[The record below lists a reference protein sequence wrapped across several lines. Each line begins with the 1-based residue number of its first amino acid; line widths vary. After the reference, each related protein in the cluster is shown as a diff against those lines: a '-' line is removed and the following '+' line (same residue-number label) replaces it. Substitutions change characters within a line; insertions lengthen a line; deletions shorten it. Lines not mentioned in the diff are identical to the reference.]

1 MQPEMKRMSV
11 YIHIP
16 YCVRKCAYCD
26 FLSFPDAS
34 SDSLAQTGKEY
45 KKALLKELEL
55 TVCKYPDR
63 IIDTVFFGGGTPSHM
78 SAFDIADIMD
88 SLRTLYPFS
97 DDAEVS
103 LEANPG
109 TVDEQKLRVYKDAG
123 INRLSFGLQS
133 SHDKELKLLGR
144 IHVFDDFVKSLEL
157 AEKAGFENINAD
169 LMSAL
174 PGQNVKEW
182 EDVLR
187 TVAAFKIL
195 KHISAYSLILEEG
208 TSFYERYKDGGL
220 PSEETDREM
229 YHITREVLE
238 SYGYGR
244 YEISNYAKPG
254 YECRHNLVY
263 WNRGDYIG
271 VGLGASSCMDE
282 VRFTNTSD
290 IKKYIEITDLSGIR
304 DSIEKLDERSI
315 RFEKVMLGFRL
326 IEGIDESEL
335 LSGADEKTEKFFRE
349 QIEKNISL
357 GLLVKENG
365 RYKLSDEGLDLADH
379 VIMDF
384 YTDRADMIL

>member
-88 SLRTLYPFS
+88 SLRALYPFS

-229 YHITREVLE
+229 YHITCEVLE

>member
-34 SDSLAQTGKEY
+34 PDSLTQTGKEY

-55 TVCKYPDR
+55 TARKYPDR
-63 IIDTVFFGGGTPSHM
+63 IVDTVFFGGGTPSHM

-88 SLRTLYPFS
+88 ALRALFPFS
-97 DDAEVS
+97 DDTEVS

-109 TVDEQKLRVYKDAG
+109 TVDEEKLRVYKDAG

-133 SHDKELKLLGR
+133 SHDKELKILGR
-144 IHVFDDFVKSLEL
+144 IHVFDDFVRSLEL
-157 AEKAGFENINAD
+157 AEMAGFKNINAD

-174 PGQNVKEW
+174 PGQTVKDW

-187 TVAAFKIL
+187 TAVSFKIL
-195 KHISAYSLILEEG
+195 KHISAYSLIIEEG
-208 TSFYERYKDGGL
+208 TAFYERYKDGGL
-220 PSEETDREM
+220 PSEEADREM

-238 SYGYGR
+238 SYGYER

-263 WNRGDYIG
+263 WKRGDYIG
-271 VGLGASSCMDE
+271 AGLGASSCMDE

-290 IKKYIEITDLSGIR
+290 IRKYMGITDLAGIR
-304 DSIEKLDERSI
+304 ESVEELDDDSI
-315 RFEKVMLGFRL
+315 RFEKVMLGLRL
-326 IEGIDESEL
+326 TGGIDESDL
-335 LSGADEKTEKFFRE
+335 FSGAEGLTEKFYRE

-357 GLLVKENG
+357 GLLVRENG
-365 RYKLSDEGLDLADH
+365 RIKLTDEGLDLADH

-384 YTDRADMIL
+384 CNGFT

>member
-1 MQPEMKRMSV
+1 MKRMSV

-34 SDSLAQTGKEY
+34 PDSLTQTGKEY
-45 KKALLKELEL
+45 KEALLKELEL
-55 TVCKYPDR
+55 TARKYPDR
-63 IIDTVFFGGGTPSHM
+63 IVDTVFFGGGTPSHM

-88 SLRTLYPFS
+88 ALRALFPFS

-144 IHVFDDFVKSLEL
+144 IHVFDDFVRSLEL

-187 TVAAFKIL
+187 TAASFKIL
-195 KHISAYSLILEEG
+195 KHISAYSLIIEEG
-208 TSFYERYKDGGL
+208 TAFYERYKDGGL
-220 PSEETDREM
+220 PSEEVDREM
-229 YHITREVLE
+229 YHVTREVLE

-263 WNRGDYIG
+263 WKRGDYIG

-290 IKKYIEITDLSGIR
+290 IRKYMEITDLAGIR
-304 DSIEKLDERSI
+304 ESVEELDEDSI

-326 IEGIDESEL
+326 TEGIDESEL
-335 LSGADEKTEKFFRE
+335 LSGAEEKTEKFYRE
-349 QIEKNISL
+349 QIQKNISL
-357 GLLVKENG
+357 GLLVRENG
-365 RYKLSDEGLDLADH
+365 RLKLSDEGLDLADH

-384 YTDRADMIL
+384 YNNGIDMIL

>member
-34 SDSLAQTGKEY
+34 PDSLTQTGKEY
-45 KKALLKELEL
+45 KEALLKELEL
-55 TVCKYPDR
+55 TARKYPDR
-63 IIDTVFFGGGTPSHM
+63 IVDTVFFGGGTPSHM

-88 SLRTLYPFS
+88 ALRALFPFS

-144 IHVFDDFVKSLEL
+144 IHVFDDFVRSLEL

-187 TVAAFKIL
+187 TAASFKIL
-195 KHISAYSLILEEG
+195 KHISAYSLIIEEG
-208 TSFYERYKDGGL
+208 TAFYERYKDGGL
-220 PSEETDREM
+220 PSEEVDREM
-229 YHITREVLE
+229 YHVTREVLE

-263 WNRGDYIG
+263 WKRGDYIG

-290 IKKYIEITDLSGIR
+290 IRKYMEITDLAGIR
-304 DSIEKLDERSI
+304 ESVEELDEDSI
-315 RFEKVMLGFRL
+315 RFEKVMLGFML
-326 IEGIDESEL
+326 TEGIDESEL
-335 LSGADEKTEKFFRE
+335 LSGAEEKTEKFYRE
-349 QIEKNISL
+349 QIQKNISL
-357 GLLVKENG
+357 GLLVRENG
-365 RYKLSDEGLDLADH
+365 RLKLSDEGLDLADH

-384 YTDRADMIL
+384 YNNGIDMIL